1 MTLSQIFPQLLSTNL
16 VTVREA
22 PKVVNTA
29 SPKYNPNARCAY
41 HSDSPGHSTDDCWAL
56 RNKVQDLIDAKEV
69 QFEAPEKPNMVTAPM
84 PNHGVNAIRED
95 NEVDEAEFNS
105 WIYPTTESGLTNW
118 IAKDHTPVTFVMQ

>member
-1 MTLSQIFPQLLSTNL
+1 M
-16 VTVREA
+16 
-22 PKVVNTA
+22 VNTT

-84 PNHGVNAIRED
+84 PNHRVNAIRD
-95 NEVDEAEFNS
+95 GDEVEESEFNS
-105 WIYPTTESGLTNW
+105 WIYPTADSGPSNW
-118 IAKDHTPVTFVMQ
+118 TTKDYIPITFVTQ